1 MSIKRLASLH
11 LTVIGLG
18 FLAAGVLQYSL
29 TGRGTGAWVVL
40 PLALLCVNL
49 GASMASHAAF
59 RRNAPLL
66 AFHLALLCIVALVGV
81 GRLTH
86 LKGRIELAQG
96 EAFEG
101 RLLDAQAG
109 PLHAGHLERVRFV
122 NEGFTIRYAA
132 GLRRAETR
140 NLLRVLGPDAAREA
154 TIGDNEPLIA
164 EGYRFYTTFNKGFS
178 LLFRWVP
185 AGGGPAEL
193 GTVNLPSYPV
203 HEHGQAIEW
212 RVPGTGR
219 VVWTLLQLEQPAL
232 DAEHDTSFQLPA
244 THKVVLRSDDSR
256 WELAPG
262 GEAALP
268 DGVLVYEGLTTWMG
282 YEVFYDWTLPWLVA
296 ACLTAVAALAWHF
309 ARRFRA
315 TPWDA

>member
-1 MSIKRLASLH
+1 MKRLASLQ
-11 LTVIGLG
+11 LTVIGLVL
-18 FLAAGVLQYSL
+18 LAAGVLQHSL
-29 TGRGTGAWVVL
+29 PGRGSGAWIVL

-49 GASMASHAAF
+49 CASMASHAAF

-66 AFHLALLCIVALVGV
+66 AFHLALLCIVALAGI
-81 GRLTH
+81 GRLTS
-86 LKGRIELAQG
+86 LKGRVELAQG
-96 EAFEG
+96 ESFEG
-101 RLLDAQAG
+101 RIAGAQAG

-122 NEGFTIRYAA
+122 NEGFTIRYAP

-140 NLLRVLGPDAAREA
+140 NRLRVLGPGEAREA
-154 TIGDNEPLIA
+154 TIGDNQPLIA

-178 LLFRWVP
+178 LVFRWVP
-185 AGGGPAEL
+185 ARGGPVER
-193 GTVNLPSYPV
+193 GTVNLPSYPL
-203 HEHGQAIEW
+203 HEDGQALEW

-219 VVWTLLQLEQPAL
+219 AVWTLLELERPAL
-232 DAEHDTSFQLPA
+232 DPEHETSFQLPA
-244 THKVVLRSDDSR
+244 THKVVLRSDGAR

-262 GEAALP
+262 GEAALG
-268 DGVLVYEGLTTWMG
+268 DGVLVYEGLTSWMG
-282 YEVFYDWTLPWLVA
+282 YEVFYDWTLPWLIA